1 LSSACAALLILA
13 ALASAALAST
23 ARPAS
28 ALTLAPVDGGRNYYA
43 RFSDSL
49 RPGRSYFPI
58 GVWFEGVRSHAD
70 VAKDKAAGL
79 NTYVVLTEDSN
90 LGLVQSAH
98 MRAILQSDSF
108 GPHPAING
116 WFLADEVDMT
126 HGPSAGYDEMRRVNE
141 ATSHDGRLRYAN
153 YGKGVLFWESDAEA
167 ARFVNDFQDI
177 VSADAYWFTDE
188 NICQGSEGGTLLADG
203 APLSPADCHRAANYG
218 ATVRRVRGLV
228 NPLRSKPVWAY
239 VELGHPFDQSDWPT
253 ITPPQVRAAVW
264 QSLIAG
270 ARGIVYFNQ
279 SFGGPHQTF
288 QTLRDGS
295 VAGSF
300 YAPIRAT
307 VTAVNHQITALAP
320 VLNAPT
326 VISGWSQ
333 GPGTTAMVKWVKGG
347 KTRKRPRM
355 YVFAGS
361 AGSSVDGRFSLRCV
375 GDTSAEVVGERRRV
389 RVRNGSFRDHFADG
403 NTIHIYRIEARSR
416 CGPPR
421 KQAATAIDQ
430 PGWGHRARS
439 SNSILPVVLTAAA
452 LVILAASA
460 SLGFTRRAGQEPRR
474 GTRSRRTRRLR
485 TR

>member
-1 LSSACAALLILA
+1 LASACAALLILA

-23 ARPAS
+23 PRPAS
-28 ALTLAPVDGGRNYYA
+28 ALTLAPVDGGRSYYA

-90 LGLVQSAH
+90 LRLVQSAH

-108 GPHPAING
+108 APHPAING

-126 HGPSAGYDEMRRVNE
+126 HGPSAGYDEMRRVND
-141 ATSHDGRLRYAN
+141 ATSHDGRVRYAN

-167 ARFVNDFQDI
+167 ARFVNDFQNI

-188 NICQGSEGGTLLADG
+188 NICQGTEGGTLIAG
-203 APLSPADCHRAANYG
+203 GVSLSPADCHRAANYG
-218 ATVRRVRGLV
+218 ATVRRVRSLL
-228 NPLRSKPVWAY
+228 NPPASKPVWAY
-239 VELGHPFDQSDWPT
+239 VELGHPFDDSSWPT
-253 ITPPQVRAAVW
+253 ITPPEVRAAVW

-270 ARGIVYFNQ
+270 ARGIVYFNH
-279 SFGGPHQTF
+279 SFGGAHQT
-288 QTLRDGS
+288 QHILRDGS

-307 VTAVNHQITALAP
+307 VTAVNHQIKALAQ

-326 VISGWSQ
+326 VASGWSH
-333 GPGTTAMVKWVKGG
+333 GAGTTAMVKWVKR
-347 KTRKRPRM
+347 RKAKGLL
-355 YVFAGS
+355 YLFAGS

-375 GDTSAEVVGERRRV
+375 GDTSAEVVGEGRTV

-403 NTIHIYRIEARSR
+403 NAIHIYRIEARPR
-416 CGPPR
+416 CGPSR
-421 KQAATAIDQ
+421 KHAATAIDL
-430 PGWGHRARS
+430 PGRGHPATS
-439 SNSILPVVLTAAA
+439 SSSILPVVLTAAA
-452 LVILAASA
+452 LVLLAASA
-460 SLGFTRRAGQEPRR
+460 SLGFTRRPRPEPRPA
-474 GTRSRRTRRLR
+474 TRSRRSRHLGTR
-485 TR
+485 